1 MSTIIRGGSITV
13 DGLAP
18 SGGGNNPTVDNL
30 TVNNNVYAGG
40 GYILRLWR
48 FKNLCYNGRAN
59 CNYSVD

>member
-30 TVNNNVYAGG
+30 TVNGNISVGG
-40 GYILRLWR
+40 GYNLRWQ
-48 FKNLCYNGRAN
+48 
-59 CNYSVD
+59 